1 MFWGLFTLLA
11 LSSIGFGCRPRCQS
25 IDKSTGLPKREDTF
39 NITQILQGN
48 TSPHLKRHDD
58 GITIGKRWFSVD
70 DLEYLKEKGKL
81 DKVANAPWPEV
92 CGHSWL
98 RYCFKDEHSANS
110 LLDTLANAIALWA
123 PAEFYTD
130 MVIQPDYACNGD
142 YRCVCGTQPN
152 GQSTANDALV
162 ISDGRPDPDDEGTW
176 LDGTETTSG
185 YNYLSDA
192 PGRHSMQFTNINNLQ
207 QPLSEVERNRVIST
221 MAHELGH
228 AMGLEHEHQRPD
240 RDDYLIVDYTAIN
253 TYEEAKHEWENA
265 NLKELEGLTKPQML
279 QRIVT
284 SYRLTCLL
292 FQNALEFMNADDA
305 PFYDE
310 YLAPEEVGWFDFSS
324 IMMYSSTTFADPNKG
339 RKGQFPLKRQS
350 LNRGQLNRERSFV
363 WQGGE
368 RDRARISSTDI
379 SRLADLYPGDAT
391 KQQRMED
398 WHQETNLKSLVVGID
413 HLVPNK
419 VIEPNEVDLGFPH
432 WKEHPGPD
440 GFPGIGPSR
449 VEVPRFDSF
458 NNGAFFLA
466 IDDTATAT
474 HHSDA
479 SGEGQQR
486 LERYAL
492 THADDLH
499 EEPPRTDIFRGLVV
513 DSDPDRDSAYGDSD
527 SSSLTTSLNS
537 SVTDYKYEHGRRYHA
552 YQEGKY
558 VLPNDDAE
566 IQRLELQHRIWQIS
580 LSGRLNSAPISENVS
595 SCLDI
600 GCGTGAWA
608 IEFADRHPRCQVTG
622 TDLSPIQPD
631 IVPRNVEFIVDDIT
645 SEWLYPQKFDF
656 IHSRAITVG
665 IKDWGA
671 LVDQVWKNL
680 KPGGWI
686 EFQEYH
692 FPFTSDDDTLK
703 LCPALDLWNNNL
715 ASASAK
721 AGMRLDAILGV
732 PEILQEKGFAN
743 VNQAATK
750 WPLGPW
756 AKGKKEKKV
765 GELLERDLLGA
776 IEGTSMR
783 LYTKI
788 LGWSEEAVRKHAE
801 EVHDDIR
808 ARRAHAYIP
817 M

>member
-253 TYEEAKHEWENA
+253 TYEEAEHEWENA
-265 NLKELEGLTKPQML
+265 NLKELEGLTKPRAL

-284 SYRLTCLL
+284 SYRLTCLF
-292 FQNALEFMNADDA
+292 FQNALEFMNANDV

-398 WHQETNLKSLVVGID
+398 WYQETNLKSLVVGID

-537 SVTDYKYEHGRRYHA
+537 AVTDYKYEHGRRYHA

-715 ASASAK
+715 ASAK
-721 AGMRLDAILGV
+721 
-732 PEILQEKGFAN
+732 ILQEKGFAN
-743 VNQAATK
+743 VNQAAKK

-817 M
+817 IDFLWAQKPIDAVD

>member
-130 MVIQPDYACNGD
+130 M
-142 YRCVCGTQPN
+142 
-152 GQSTANDALV
+152 STANDALV

-192 PGRHSMQFTNINNLQ
+192 PGRHYMQFTNINNLQ

-466 IDDTATAT
+466 IDDT
-474 HHSDA
+474 
-479 SGEGQQR
+479 
-486 LERYAL
+486 
-492 THADDLH
+492 
-499 EEPPRTDIFRGLVV
+499 
-513 DSDPDRDSAYGDSD
+513 SDPDRDSAYGDSD

-566 IQRLELQHRIWQIS
+566 IERLELQHRIWQIS
-580 LSGRLNSAPISENVS
+580 LSGRLNLAPIPEDIN

-665 IKDWGA
+665 IKDWDA
-671 LVDQVWKNL
+671 LIDQVWTNL

-817 M
+817 IDFLWAQKPIDAVD